1 MAQSRSESQPGR
13 SHHPLVDRAAAGEDG
28 TLRARRQA
36 IAELG
41 DALRDL
47 VHSAAATE
55 VPEDVLRA
63 VAAQARA
70 AAALLAERQ
79 RTRMQAPG
87 ADDLPGGYRMYNPVT
102 GSGNALAPPL
112 AIEAADDL
120 VIGTCT
126 LGLAYEGPP
135 TFGHGGVSAMLL
147 DQLLGYAVS
156 RSGHPGMTVRLE
168 VIYRAPVPLQ
178 TPLRLTAHVSEV
190 HGRRVSAQGLIAT
203 AAEPDKALVEATGK
217 FVQLRTDQAARLFGM
232 VRPDATDP
240 QVAHD

>member
-1 MAQSRSESQPGR
+1 LAQSRSEGQPGR
-13 SHHPLVDRAAAGEDG
+13 SHHPLADQATATEDG
-28 TLRARRQA
+28 ALRGRRQA

-41 DALRDL
+41 DALREL
-47 VHSAAATE
+47 VQCAAATE
-55 VPEDVLRA
+55 APGHVLRA

-70 AAALLAERQ
+70 AAAALRAERQ
-79 RTRMQAPG
+79 RTRMQTPG
-87 ADDLPGGYRMYNPVT
+87 ADDLPGGYRNPVT

-112 AIEAADDL
+112 VIEAADDL

-135 TFGHGGVSAMLL
+135 AFGHGGVSAMLL

-156 RSGHPGMTVRLE
+156 RSGRPGMTVKLE
-168 VIYRAPVPLQ
+168 VRYRAPVPLQ
-178 TPLRLTAHVSEV
+178 APLRLTAHISEV
-190 HGRRVSAQGLIAT
+190 RGRRVSAQGLIAT
-203 AAEPDKALVEATGK
+203 AAEPDKALVEASGT
-217 FVQLRTDQAARLFGM
+217 FIELRTDQAARLFGK